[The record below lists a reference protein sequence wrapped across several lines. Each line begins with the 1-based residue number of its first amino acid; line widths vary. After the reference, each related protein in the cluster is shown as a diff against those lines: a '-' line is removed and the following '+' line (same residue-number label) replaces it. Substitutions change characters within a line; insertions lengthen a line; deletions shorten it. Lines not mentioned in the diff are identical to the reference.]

1 MAYYLAP
8 VWSVKKRF
16 DEIFAILIDKFY
28 ITHMISNP
36 IPYIVFYCTD
46 KFLQYLIAMYVLLFE
61 NSNQQGISNLCL
73 HVTLWKT
80 YEISFHIVQNTY
92 IFPLYKY
99 YLKFSSS

>member
-1 MAYYLAP
+1 
-8 VWSVKKRF
+8 
-16 DEIFAILIDKFY
+16 
-28 ITHMISNP
+28 MISNP

-46 KFLQYLIAMYVLLFE
+46 NFLQYLIAMYVLLFE

-92 IFPLYKY
+92 IFPLYTTLSSHPLSFISTYVYSY
-99 YLKFSSS
+99 YLVHT